1 MPENT
6 GHKST
11 SDVVQVTIG
20 GRRYRLR
27 GSDPSQLERLA
38 ATVDRTLEEIA
49 GPGAPTDDFKVAVLA
64 ALNLA
69 GDHEDLRAAW
79 LEQARELQA
88 RARRLE
94 ARAKE
99 LRESGNPASPV

>member
-1 MPENT
+1 MSETT
-6 GHKST
+6 GQKGT
-11 SDVVQVTIG
+11 PDVVQVTIG

-27 GSDPSQLERLA
+27 GSDPEQLQRLA

-49 GPGAPTDDFKVAVLA
+49 GPGSSTDDFKVAVLA

-69 GDHEDLRAAW
+69 GDHEDLRSAW
-79 LEQARELQA
+79 LEQAREIQT

-94 ARAKE
+94 ARAKT
-99 LRESGNPASPV
+99 LREAGTPSSPV

>member
-1 MPENT
+1 MPKNM
-6 GHKST
+6 GQKST

-27 GSDPSQLERLA
+27 GSDPAQLQRLA

-49 GPGAPTDDFKVAVLA
+49 GPGSSTEDFKVAVLA

-79 LEQARELQA
+79 LEQAREIQV

-94 ARAKE
+94 NRAKA
-99 LRESGNPASPV
+99 LREAGSPTSPV